1 MRTCNCVWRVRGRS
15 RETLVG
21 EPYLC
26 RPPPYHA
33 AADLCESV
41 WRRRMAPALSTTYM
55 VGLALIKYVKEQQ
68 RVPVLKILVRFLE
81 DEITKTEVHT

>member
-1 MRTCNCVWRVRGRS
+1 M
-15 RETLVG
+15 
-21 EPYLC
+21 P
-26 RPPPYHA
+26 
-33 AADLCESV
+33 
-41 WRRRMAPALSTTYM
+41 PALSTTYM